1 MGKIV
6 TLAEA
11 KALPDGSQLKRWA
24 YGALDVTGTLDVFR
38 VLHPRL
44 TPGQARTYAF
54 ERALQAPAL
63 SAMIRGTLV
72 NEYERDE
79 MVKQLKKEVS
89 REERLLS
96 KLPAVADV
104 WDVYEKNTGN
114 CRHAPERKG
123 GKPGKH
129 KWPKGIPDA
138 DRKCERCGAP
148 RMVLSTFN
156 PGSYQQKMHLFYDL
170 HQIPPM
176 TNKTGEVS
184 TDDDVLERIGKKYP
198 VLRPLVD
205 AIHELQDKNKQL
217 GTLGARLSPAG
228 RYHTTLNVGAAWTGR
243 FSSSKNPFGWG
254 GNMQNLTERLRHPF
268 IADQGKLIAYAD
280 YMQGESNL
288 VAHLSGDER
297 YIEAHLLG
305 DVHTYVCRLMFPN
318 LPWTGDLKKDKT
330 IAKQLPPWDPIAGHD
345 YRFQTKRIVHGSNYG
360 LTPIGI
366 HMIHPDIPLPEAK
379 AGFSNYMTEF
389 PGIPAWQKHLRAK
402 VQNGEEICN
411 PLGRCVQ
418 LFGRPWDK
426 KTWRQALSFQPQSGL
441 ADIMDI
447 ALWLV
452 WYYLEPL
459 GVELL
464 AQVHD
469 AILHLT
475 PQDRLDLE
483 REVLKLMKID
493 VPVTDINGV
502 TRTMTIGVESA
513 IGKNWGHFND
523 KPDHGRLN
531 PLGLQEGLIAAYLKE
546 HPL

>member
-1 MGKIV
+1 MGRIV

-44 TPGQARTYAF
+44 SKEQARTYAF
-54 ERALQAPAL
+54 ERALQAPAM

-72 NEYERDE
+72 NEYERNE
-79 MVKQLKKEVS
+79 MMKILKREVS
-89 REERLLS
+89 REEKLLS
-96 KLPAVADV
+96 KLPAVSEV

-114 CRHAPERKG
+114 CRLRKAGKG

-129 KWPKGIPDA
+129 KWPKGVPDSE
-138 DRKCERCGAP
+138 RTCELCGAK
-148 RMVLSTFN
+148 RMILSDFN
-156 PGSYQQKMHLFYDL
+156 PGSHQQKRHLFYEL
-170 HQIPPM
+170 HSVPEM

-184 TDDDVLERIGKKYP
+184 VDDDVLERIGKKYP
-198 VLRPLVD
+198 ALRPLVD
-205 AIHELQDKNKQL
+205 AIHDLQDKNKQL

-243 FSSSKNPFGWG
+243 FSSSKNPFGLG

-268 IADQGKLIAYAD
+268 IADQGRLIAYAD
-280 YMQGESNL
+280 YMQGESNI

-297 YIEAHLLG
+297 YLEAHFLG

-318 LPWTGDLKKDKT
+318 LPWTGDLRLDKA

-366 HMIHPDIPLPEAK
+366 HMIHPDIPLHEAK
-379 AGFSNYMTEF
+379 RGFSNYMTEF
-389 PGIPAWQKHLRAK
+389 PGIPAWQQHTRAR
-402 VQNGEEICN
+402 VHAGEIIIN
-411 PLGRCVQ
+411 PLGRAW
-418 LFGRPWDK
+418 LPFGRQWDK
-426 KTWRQALSFQPQSGL
+426 KTWRQALAFLPQSTL

-452 WYYLEPL
+452 WYYLEPM

-469 AILHLT
+469 AILHMT

-483 REVLKLMKID
+483 REVLRLMQIP
-493 VPVTDINGV
+493 VPVVDIHGV

-513 IGKNWGHFND
+513 VGKNWGH
-523 KPDHGRLN
+523 KSEVN
-531 PLGLQEGLIAAYLKE
+531 PLGLAEGPIAAYLKD